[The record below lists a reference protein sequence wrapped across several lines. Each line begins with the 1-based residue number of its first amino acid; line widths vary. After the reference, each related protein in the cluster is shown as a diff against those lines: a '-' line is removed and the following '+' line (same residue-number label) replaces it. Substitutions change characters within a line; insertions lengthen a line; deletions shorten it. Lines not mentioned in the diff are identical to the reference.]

1 MRAAASSSTRTL
13 TARID
18 GIAPATLHWNARA
31 QINTGSLAIP
41 SDLPIGRYT
50 LTVTAE
56 DIAHNLGSQEV
67 SIDVIP

>member
-1 MRAAASSSTRTL
+1 L

-18 GIAPATLHWNARA
+18 GIAPAVLRWNPRERT
-31 QINTGSLAIP
+31 NTGILSIP
-41 SDLPIGRYT
+41 SDLPVGRYT

-67 SIDVIP
+67 SLDVVP